1 MTRRFAHVPV
11 LLMRLRG
18 VPTCEQQEQDFLL
31 RTWIGITAG
40 LVAFWCGLAAWV
52 FSL

>member
-1 MTRRFAHVPV
+1 MNRRFAELPV
-11 LLMRLRG
+11 LLMRLRR

-31 RTWIGITAG
+31 RTWVGITVG

-52 FSL
+52 FSV